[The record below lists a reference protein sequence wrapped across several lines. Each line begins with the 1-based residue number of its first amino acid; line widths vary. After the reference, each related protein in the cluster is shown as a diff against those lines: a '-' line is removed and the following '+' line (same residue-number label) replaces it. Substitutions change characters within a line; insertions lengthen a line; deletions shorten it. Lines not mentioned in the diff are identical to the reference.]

1 MLAVNL
7 LTSHDND
14 FVNLKPKAK
23 AMRIKAYKL
32 GDYIKLL
39 FLHWKPSAKQIGKL
53 LDGRK
58 YLQVIYLIGVDIQN
72 I

>member
-1 MLAVNL
+1 MAVSL

-23 AMRIKAYKL
+23 KTKAKTYKL

-39 FLHWKPSAKQIGKL
+39 FLPWKPSTKQIGNL
-53 LDGRK
+53 LNGRK
-58 YLQVIYLIGVDIQN
+58 YRQEIYLIGVDIQN